1 MHRLTW
7 IILLV
12 FFIPMGMEG
21 KDFNDLLNKA
31 NQQYLDG
38 QYELAVETYTSIVDS
53 GYASGELFYNL
64 GNAYYKSHDI
74 TMALVNY
81 ERAHILKP
89 KDKDILHNL
98 EVARE
103 FVVDRIDILPEFFL
117 KRAWVGFVKTF
128 DADIWAVMSL
138 LAFFLSLV
146 LFLTYF
152 FSKRMKLRRATFW
165 TAFLFMF
172 LSLSALV
179 FASQQNRF
187 ITRHNQAIVMTPS
200 VAIKSSPDNKSGTD
214 LFLLHEGTKVTVADE
229 LGDWREVVLSDGNR
243 GWLKESDLIR
253 LYAPSEQAAM
263 TPNISIPEFPGFD
276 EQVIK
281 DQ

>member
-1 MHRLTW
+1 MHRLTG
-7 IILLV
+7 ILLIL
-12 FFIPMGMEG
+12 FFLPMGMEA
-21 KDFNDLLNKA
+21 KDFQDLLKQG
-31 NQQYLDG
+31 NQQYLNG

-64 GNAYYKSHDI
+64 GNAYYKSHNI

-128 DADIWAVMSL
+128 DADIWAIMSL
-138 LAFFLSLV
+138 LTFILSLA
-146 LFLTYF
+146 LFLAYF
-152 FSKRMKLRRATFW
+152 FSKRVELRRVTFW
-165 TAFLFMF
+165 TAILLMF

-187 ITRHNQAIVMTPS
+187 ITKHNQAIIRTPS
-200 VAIKSSPDNKSGTD
+200 VAIKSSPDDNSGTD
-214 LFLLHEGTKVTVADE
+214 LFLLHEGTKVTIADE
-229 LGDWREVVLSDGNR
+229 LGNWREVVLSDGNR

-253 LYAPSEQAAM
+253 LYEPPEQSPM
-263 TPNISIPEFPGFD
+263 TRNIFIPEFPVID
-276 EQVIK
+276 EQVIPEK
-281 DQ
+281 

>member
-1 MHRLTW
+1 MRRLTG
-7 IILLV
+7 ILLV
-12 FFIPMGMEG
+12 LLFLPPGTEA
-21 KDFNDLLNKA
+21 KDFQDLLNQG
-31 NQQYLDG
+31 NQQYLNG
-38 QYELAVETYTSIVDS
+38 EYELAVETYTSIVDS
-53 GYASGELFYNL
+53 GYSSSELFYNL

-81 ERAHILKP
+81 ERAQILKP

-98 EVARE
+98 DVARE

-128 DADIWAVMSL
+128 DADLWAIMSL
-138 LAFFLSLV
+138 LTFFLSLA
-146 LFLTYF
+146 LFLAYF
-152 FSKRMKLRRATFW
+152 FSKRVELRRVTFW
-165 TAFLFMF
+165 TAILLMF

-187 ITRHNQAIVMTPS
+187 ITRHNQAIILTPS
-200 VAIKSSPDNKSGTD
+200 VAIKSSPDDNSGTD
-214 LFLLHEGTKVTVADE
+214 LFLLHEGTKVTVDDE

-253 LYAPSEQAAM
+253 LYAPPKQASM
-263 TPNISIPEFPGFD
+263 IPTMSIPEFPSLD
-276 EQVIK
+276 QQVIP
-281 DQ
+281 D